1 MHQTMSDS
9 RRSSTP
15 FARLFLDHP
24 REVGETYWRHMA
36 ASGRFGLR
44 LLALAGVAFLH
55 ALVPGLHRST
65 VSDAIRGM
73 ARDLGGRA
81 EEARDTRMRDAGVWD
96 VGL

>member
-44 LLALAGVAFLH
+44 LLALAGGAFLH
-55 ALVPGLHRST
+55 ALAPGVHRSALSDAVPGR
-65 VSDAIRGM
+65 ARGP
-73 ARDLGGRA
+73 GGRG